1 MAYEPVTIREAAQLE
16 VLLFVGL
23 AFVGLLVAMALSVLV
38 VAKLVRGYRRNGTRP
53 MLYLGAGLGLLV
65 TAPWV
70 LRLVLSNLVAVS
82 PAARSL
88 AVRSSLVFELVVL
101 FRVVTEDVPVDE
113 FRHSLVA
120 VGPIDGERHDDDRT
134 PEESEGERVGK
145 NAVADAHEREDTTD
159 DRP

>member
-1 MAYEPVTIREAAQLE
+1 MATSGSCPTEFARPSPSHPWSAAD
-16 VLLFVGL
+16 
-23 AFVGLLVAMALSVLV
+23 
-38 VAKLVRGYRRNGTRP
+38 
-53 MLYLGAGLGLLV
+53 
-65 TAPWV
+65 
-70 LRLVLSNLVAVS
+70 S

-145 NAVADAHEREDTTD
+145 NAVADAHEREDTAD